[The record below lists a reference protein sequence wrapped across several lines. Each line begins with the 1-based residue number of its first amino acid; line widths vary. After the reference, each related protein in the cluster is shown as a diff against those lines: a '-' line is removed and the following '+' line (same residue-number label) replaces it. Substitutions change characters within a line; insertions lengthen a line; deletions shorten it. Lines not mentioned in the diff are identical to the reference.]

1 MHCRL
6 GARETFQEV
15 LQRKKASA
23 FAPHQRPMHL
33 EQLNLSYLPTE
44 DRILLRVGLVEGED
58 KQEVQI
64 HFTRRMVNLMWPA
77 MMEAITAHMRLNRPE
92 TAFASEEML
101 NMDHDEAI
109 QNIAESGNFDRAYD
123 SGNRKIVN
131 GERPFLLETIKF
143 HLQKD
148 APLWIQFFP
157 EQGGTVDLKLDTD
170 LLHGFCKLL
179 IDAERASGWGLD
191 LVLPKAEEFTKPAHL
206 LN

>member
-1 MHCRL
+1 
-6 GARETFQEV
+6 
-15 LQRKKASA
+15 
-23 FAPHQRPMHL
+23 MHL
-33 EQLNLSYLPTE
+33 EQLNLTYIPTE
-44 DRILLRVGLVEGED
+44 DRILLRVGLNDPSGQEE

-64 HFTRRMVNLMWPA
+64 FFTRRMLNLMWPA

-92 TAFASEEML
+92 TAFASEEIL

-123 SGNRKIVN
+123 SDNRKIVN
-131 GERPFLLETIKF
+131 GERPFLLNTIKF

-179 IDAERASGWGLD
+179 IDSERASGWGLD